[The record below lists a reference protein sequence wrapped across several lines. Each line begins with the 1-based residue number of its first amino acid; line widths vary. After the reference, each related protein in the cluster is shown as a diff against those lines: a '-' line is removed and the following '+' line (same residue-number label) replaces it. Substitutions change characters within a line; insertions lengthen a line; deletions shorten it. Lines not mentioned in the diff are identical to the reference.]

1 MARTSVACDDVALT
15 ALQIYDYQ
23 SMHTADPGTTGT
35 GNEATG
41 GGYGRQVIT
50 WTTPASSAMANNA
63 ALTQTLAAATYYGTG
78 HWTAVTA
85 GTYGFGALFS
95 STITLSGAGTIT
107 FAIGADSV
115 GAL

>member
-1 MARTSVACDDVALT
+1 MARSSVAADDVALT
-15 ALQIYDYQ
+15 ALQVYDYQ
-23 SMHTADPGTTGT
+23 SMHTADPSTTGAS
-35 GNEATG
+35 EATG
-41 GGYGRQVIT
+41 GGYGRQIIT

-78 HWTAVTA
+78 HWTAITS
-85 GTYGFGALFS
+85 GTYGFGALFA

-115 GAL
+115 GAP